1 MAKRPHEPLMVNVD
15 QFDSLADAVE
25 KIQLDRPFD
34 RLAHEIL
41 TTYIDSGGRSTLLAF
56 FFMSAVT
63 RARGLR
69 EGAVREIEAA
79 CSPSAAT
86 LLRQLAESV
95 ALTFYV
101 GDEPAYAEAIAFP
114 ADQARPGAP
123 KRKGPQA
130 LIHHMDRHH
139 AGHFGIVYS
148 DLNDMTHFNSSAMWS
163 SHRIG
168 TNGSSHWSSTPGWKN
183 DLDPLIYCAL
193 LLELTSGMKSALVH
207 LGTALVR
214 TIHHSR
220 DHEHWV
226 TQPLG

>member
-1 MAKRPHEPLMVNVD
+1 MVNVD
-15 QFDSLADAVE
+15 QFDSLADAIE

-41 TTYIDSGGRSTLLAF
+41 TTYIDRGGGSTLLSF

-63 RARGLR
+63 RARGIR
-69 EGAVREIEAA
+69 EGAVREIEAV

-86 LLRQLAESV
+86 LLRQLSETV

-101 GDEPAYAEAIAFP
+101 GDEPGYAEAIAFP
-114 ADQARPGAP
+114 PDQARPGAP
-123 KRKGPQA
+123 KRKGLQA

-139 AGHFGIVYS
+139 ADQFEIVYS

-163 SHRIG
+163 SHRV
-168 TNGSSHWSSTPGWKN
+168 TENGSVQWSSTPGWKN

-193 LLELTSGMKSALVH
+193 LLELTSGMKSALIH
-207 LGTALVR
+207 LGETLVR
-214 TIHHSR
+214 TVHDTS
-220 DHEHWV
+220 DHESWV
-226 TQPLG
+226 TRPLG